1 MGIGIIFQLASEH
14 FEVRIDNG
22 NVMFRTSSTNGA
34 FGTIDNLQLNY
45 AGVIKEH
52 PDLKDKEDWRQE
64 AINRFKDKIKT
75 MNEIQAARY
84 IIQDL
89 SKFGYTP
96 LYSQKDGFRVTKIS
110 NDKQFIQ

>member
-1 MGIGIIFQLASEH
+1 MGIGIIFQLASEV
-14 FEVRIDNG
+14 FEVRVDKG

-34 FGTIDNLQLNY
+34 FGTIDNLQLNF

-52 PDLKDKEDWRQE
+52 PDLKDSKEWRKE
-64 AINRFKDKIKT
+64 AIIRFKDKIKQ

-89 SKFGYTP
+89 TRFGYKP

>member
-1 MGIGIIFQLASEH
+1 MGIGIIFQLASET

-22 NVMFRTSSTNGA
+22 NVMFRTSGTNGA

-45 AGVIKEH
+45 TGVLKEH
-52 PDLKDKEDWRQE
+52 PDLKDSKEWRVE
-64 AINRFKDKIKT
+64 AIKRFKDKIKT
-75 MNEIQAARY
+75 MTEIQAARY
-84 IIQDL
+84 IISDL

-110 NDKQFIQ
+110 HDKQFIQ

>member
-1 MGIGIIFQLASEH
+1 MSIGIIFQLASEM

-34 FGTIDNLQLNY
+34 FGTIDNLSLSY

-52 PDLKDKEDWRQE
+52 PDLKDSKEWRQE
-64 AINRFKDKIKT
+64 VIKRFKEKIKT

-89 SKFGYTP
+89 SKFGYKP
-96 LYSQKDGFRVTKIS
+96 LYSQKDGFRVTKIE
-110 NDKQFIQ
+110 NDKQLIQ